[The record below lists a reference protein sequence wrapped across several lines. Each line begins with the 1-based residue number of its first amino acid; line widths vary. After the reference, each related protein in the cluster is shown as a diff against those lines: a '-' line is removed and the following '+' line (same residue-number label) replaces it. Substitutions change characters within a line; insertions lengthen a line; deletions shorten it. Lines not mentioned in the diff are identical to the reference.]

1 MKMRVLSA
9 PLWASSPSHTA
20 PGAAKSHCTGPIP
33 PVRISSAHQADH
45 PREGKRA
52 QKAEAMGK
60 HLTGR
65 DRGTSNSMERAHN
78 LPGGHSHPATRAIFQ
93 LLT

>member
-20 PGAAKSHCTGPIP
+20 PGAAKSHRTGPIP
-33 PVRISSAHQADH
+33 PVRTPSAHQAEH

-52 QKAEAMGK
+52 QNRGYGQAPHGPGRGHVKQHEAGP
-60 HLTGR
+60 HPPW
-65 DRGTSNSMERAHN
+65 RAQ
-78 LPGGHSHPATRAIFQ
+78 PPSHRAIFQ